1 MTGALM
7 FQGTGSD
14 VGKSVLVAG
23 LCRLLANRGVCVAP
37 FKAQNMSNNAAV
49 TPDGGEIGRAQWLQA
64 IAARQVPSV
73 DMNPVLLKP
82 ETDRGA
88 QVICQGRVWGR
99 ARADEMRERR
109 AALMDAVLDSYARMR
124 AQADVVLV
132 EGAGS
137 AAEVNLRAGDIANMG
152 FARAA
157 DVPVVLVADI
167 DRGGV
172 IANLVGTHAVLDP
185 ADRAQVAGFV
195 INKFRGDLRLFD
207 DGLTAIADR
216 TGWPGL
222 GVVPMLTGAAQ
233 LPAEDAV
240 VLERGARPAQGR
252 LKVAAPMLLRLANFD
267 DLDPLRL
274 EPDVAVEVVPPGK
287 PLPGDA
293 DLVVLLGTKATIA
306 DLRFLCEQGW
316 DVDLHA
322 HVRRGG
328 KVLGICGGYQMLG
341 RRVRDPQ
348 GVEGP
353 PGQEADGLGYLALE
367 TELAPAKVTRTVTAE
382 TPDGAC
388 ALEGYEIHAGRTY
401 GPATAR
407 PMLRVAGAPE
417 GAVSADGRIRG
428 CYIHG
433 LLGGD
438 AYRRR
443 VLAELGHAGAETAY
457 RDTVECALDS
467 IAQQLA
473 RAVDVNRLLQLAR
486 R

>member
-1 MTGALM
+1 
-7 FQGTGSD
+7 
-14 VGKSVLVAG
+14 
-23 LCRLLANRGVCVAP
+23 
-37 FKAQNMSNNAAV
+37 
-49 TPDGGEIGRAQWLQA
+49 
-64 IAARQVPSV
+64 
-73 DMNPVLLKP
+73 
-82 ETDRGA
+82 
-88 QVICQGRVWGR
+88 
-99 ARADEMRERR
+99 
-109 AALMDAVLDSYARMR
+109 
-124 AQADVVLV
+124 
-132 EGAGS
+132 
-137 AAEVNLRAGDIANMG
+137 MG
-152 FARAA
+152 FARTA

-185 ADRAQVAGFV
+185 EDRAQVRGFL
-195 INKFRGDLRLFD
+195 INKFRGDPRLFD
-207 DGLTAIADR
+207 DGLRAIAER

-222 GVVPMLTGAAQ
+222 GVVPMLAAAAQ

-240 VLERGARPAQGR
+240 MLERGARPARGR
-252 LKVAAPMLLRLANFD
+252 LKVAAPMLLRVANFD

-306 DLRFLCEQGW
+306 DLRFVREQGW

-328 KVLGICGGYQMLG
+328 QVLGICGGYQMLG

-353 PGQEADGLGYLALE
+353 PGQEAEGLGYLALE

-388 ALEGYEIHAGRTY
+388 TLDGYEIHAGRTY

-407 PMLRVAGAPE
+407 PMLRVDGAPE

-457 RDTVECALDS
+457 RDTVDRALNS